1 MRELRQQ
8 ASRRLQRVSQG
19 ETLEVTA
26 WGRPVARLVP
36 IDSDTWDDMVVSGR
50 VIVAED
56 DADIVDEP
64 PGDYDVDASAVLNT
78 MRSEER

>member
-1 MRELRQQ
+1 
-8 ASRRLQRVSQG
+8 
-19 ETLEVTA
+19 
-26 WGRPVARLVP
+26 
-36 IDSDTWDDMVVSGR
+36 MVVSGR